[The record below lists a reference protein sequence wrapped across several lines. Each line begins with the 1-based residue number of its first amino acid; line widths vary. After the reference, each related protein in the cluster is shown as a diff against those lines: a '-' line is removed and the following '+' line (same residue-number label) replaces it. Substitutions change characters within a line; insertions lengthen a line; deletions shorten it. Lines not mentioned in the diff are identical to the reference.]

1 MKKFLVM
8 FLRRFFIGSAFG
20 VFINQII
27 ILLIAKTIGGGF
39 MIDFNLLLKQFLA
52 SCIVGGVAVGFSV
65 IYLYYFEN
73 INFFIK
79 TLVHFSIS
87 VFTYLLVASYV
98 GWFSI
103 NIRSI
108 LGSFLVYFGIWISFY
123 LIEKKRIKKI
133 NIALKSKNR

>member
-27 ILLIAKTIGGGF
+27 ILLIAKNIGGGF
-39 MIDFNLLLKQFLA
+39 MVDFNLLLKQFLA

-65 IYLYYFEN
+65 IYYFEN

-79 TLVHFSIS
+79 TLIHFFIGMLT
-87 VFTYLLVASYV
+87 FLLVASYV

-123 LIEKKRIKKI
+123 LIEKKRIKEI
-133 NIALKSKNR
+133 NRALKSKNR

>member
-8 FLRRFFIGSAFG
+8 FLRRFFMGAAFG

-52 SCIVGGVAVGFSV
+52 SCIVGGVSVGFSV
-65 IYLYYFEN
+65 IYYFEN
-73 INFFIK
+73 INFFTK
-79 TLVHFSIS
+79 TLIHFFIGMLT
-87 VFTYLLVASYV
+87 FLLAASYV

-103 NIRSI
+103 NIRNL
-108 LGSFLVYFGIWISFY
+108 LGSVLMYFGIWIIFY
-123 LIEKKRIKKI
+123 FIEKKRIKEI
-133 NIALKSKNR
+133 NRALKSKNR